1 MIARIVELSLIQ
13 RVMVCI
19 LGFLLFF
26 GGLYAF
32 HTLDI
37 VAYPDPSAPMVE
49 LITQQPGWSAEEV
62 ERQITVPI
70 EVALNGMPGLT
81 DIRSLSIFGL
91 SDIKIYFDF
100 DSEIFRDRQEVLNR
114 LTSVP
119 LPPGAAPSLSPWWAI
134 AEIYRYEL
142 TGAGE
147 TTLTDLKTTQDWQVR
162 REFRRIPG
170 IIDVTTF
177 GGTTKEYHV
186 DIDPGRLIRYGV
198 NLSQVMSALTNSNAN
213 VGGSYL
219 TIGPQNYN
227 IRGLGLINGIA
238 DIENVMVAEKNG
250 TPIFI
255 RTLGTVAVG
264 SRVRLGKVGIDDRDD
279 VVEGVVLLQRGY
291 KALNVLEKVRGKV
304 EDLNTGKLPVGVK
317 IKTFYDRTALIHTTV
332 ETVTDILISGMVL
345 VFIILFV
352 FLGHLR
358 AALIVALTIPLSL
371 LFTFSMMVLIGQ
383 SANLI
388 SLGSIDFGIIV
399 DATLIMV
406 ESIFFHLA
414 HGKTHGLTVHQR
426 IVRAARQVGRPI
438 SYSTAIIVVA
448 FIPLFT
454 MTGVPGKIFA
464 PMSITYGFALVGAL
478 LMAFTLAPVLCSFF
492 LRGTISEDDTAI
504 VRGVRRFYHGILEW
518 ALDHRVAVVGACFGL
533 LALTFGVLRSIGGEF
548 MPALEEGNLWVRATM
563 PVDISFD
570 QAAKLTSEIR
580 RMFRESPEVTTVV
593 SQLGR
598 PDDGTDPTSF
608 SNAEFLAN
616 LKPEKEWR
624 SRLTKDKL
632 IEEIEGKLKDIPG
645 VIFNFSQVIQD
656 NVEEAMSGVKGENSI
671 KLFGPDLKTMESTAT
686 EIERVMQQIKG
697 VKDLGIFHLVGQ
709 PNLLIQVDREASA
722 RYGLQ
727 VADVN
732 AVVQAAVGG
741 QAVTQVY
748 EGERLFDLVV
758 RFLPEFRQDVDAIGN
773 ILVSTPD
780 GARIPLKQVA
790 SITTQTGAF
799 IIYRENNERYIP
811 IKFSV
816 RDRDLQSTV
825 EEAQARL
832 AKEVHLPDRYHME
845 WAGQYEQ
852 LKGEQKRLAM
862 VVPISLVIILFLLYS
877 AFDSIK
883 NALLVLSTVPFAL
896 LGGAV
901 SLAAT
906 HTNFSISAAVG
917 VISTLGVA
925 ILGGVLLISRIEDFR
940 LTGLTLREAV
950 RKGADVQM
958 RPILMATLGAA
969 IGLLPAALATGIGS
983 QAQKPLALVVVGG
996 MLTAAVLIL
1005 VVLPV
1010 LYEIVHHR
1018 SANNGGE
1025 KEDDR
1030 AATTSLPVGDR
1041 PGDADVGTGSDPAG

>member
-1 MIARIVELSLIQ
+1 MIARIVELSLVQ
-13 RVMVCI
+13 RVMVCV
-19 LGFLLFF
+19 LGFLLLF

-32 HTLDI
+32 HLLDI
-37 VAYPDPSAPMVE
+37 VAYPDPSPPMVE

-62 ERQITVPI
+62 ERQITIPI

-100 DSEIFRDRQEVLNR
+100 DTEVFRDRQEVLNR
-114 LTSVP
+114 LNSVQ
-119 LPPGAAPSLSPWWAI
+119 LPPGVAPSLSPWWAI

-142 TGAGE
+142 TGTGE
-147 TTLTDLKTTQDWQVR
+147 TTLTDLKTVQDWQVR

-170 IIDVTTF
+170 VIDVTAF

-186 DIDPGRLIRYGV
+186 DIDPGRLISYGV
-198 NLSQVMSALTNSNAN
+198 SLSQVMSALTNSNAN
-213 VGGSYL
+213 VGGNYL
-219 TIGPQNYN
+219 TIGAQNYN

-238 DIENVMVAEKNG
+238 DIENVMVAEKDG
-250 TPIFI
+250 TPIFVK
-255 RTLGTVAVG
+255 TLGAVAVG
-264 SRVRLGKVGIDDRDD
+264 PRVRLGKVGIDDRDD

-291 KALNVLEKVRGKV
+291 KALNVLEKVREKV
-304 EDLNTGKLPVGVK
+304 EDLNTWKLPAGIK

-371 LFTFSMMVLIGQ
+371 LFTFGMMVSIGQ

-414 HGKTHGLTVHQR
+414 HGKTHGLTVHQQ
-426 IVRAARQVGRPI
+426 IVRAARQVGQPI
-438 SYSTAIIVVA
+438 FYSTAIIVVA

-478 LMAFTLAPVLCSFF
+478 LMAFTLAPVLCSF
-492 LRGTISEDDTAI
+492 LLKGMISEDDTVI
-504 VRGVRRFYHGILEW
+504 VRGVRRVYNGILDW
-518 ALDHRVAVVGACFGL
+518 ALDHRVVVVGACVGL
-533 LALTFGVLRSIGGEF
+533 LAVTFVALKSIGGEF

-580 RMFRESPEVTTVV
+580 RLFRESPEVTTIV

-608 SNAEFLAN
+608 FNAEFLAN

-624 SRLTKDKL
+624 PGLSKDAL
-632 IEEIEGKLKDIPG
+632 IEEIEGRLKAIPG
-645 VIFNFSQVIQD
+645 IIFNFSQVIQD

-671 KLFGPDLKTMESTAT
+671 KLFGSDLKTMEAKAT
-686 EIERVMQQIKG
+686 EIERVMRNIHG
-697 VKDLGIFHLVGQ
+697 VKDLGIFRLVGQ

-727 VADVN
+727 VSDVN

-825 EEAQARL
+825 EEAQALL
-832 AKEVHLPDRYHME
+832 AKEVTLPERYRME
-845 WAGQYEQ
+845 WAG
-852 LKGEQKRLAM
+852 
-862 VVPISLVIILFLLYS
+862 
-877 AFDSIK
+877 
-883 NALLVLSTVPFAL
+883 
-896 LGGAV
+896 
-901 SLAAT
+901 
-906 HTNFSISAAVG
+906 
-917 VISTLGVA
+917 
-925 ILGGVLLISRIEDFR
+925 
-940 LTGLTLREAV
+940 
-950 RKGADVQM
+950 
-958 RPILMATLGAA
+958 
-969 IGLLPAALATGIGS
+969 
-983 QAQKPLALVVVGG
+983 
-996 MLTAAVLIL
+996 
-1005 VVLPV
+1005 
-1010 LYEIVHHR
+1010 
-1018 SANNGGE
+1018 
-1025 KEDDR
+1025 
-1030 AATTSLPVGDR
+1030 
-1041 PGDADVGTGSDPAG
+1041 

>member
-62 ERQITVPI
+62 ERQITIPI

-100 DSEIFRDRQEVLNR
+100 DTEIFRDRQEVLNR
-114 LTSVP
+114 LTSVQ
-119 LPPGAAPSLSPWWAI
+119 LPPGTTPSLSPWWAI

-142 TGAGE
+142 TSDGK
-147 TTLTDLKTTQDWQVR
+147 TTLTDLKTIQDWQVR

-170 IIDVTTF
+170 VIDVTAF

-186 DIDPGRLIRYGV
+186 DIDPGRLISYGV
-198 NLSQVMSALTNSNAN
+198 SLSQVMSALTNSNAN

-255 RTLGTVAVG
+255 RTLGTVTVG

-291 KALNVLEKVRGKV
+291 KALNVLEKVREKV
-304 EDLNTGKLPVGVK
+304 EDLNAWKLPAGVK

-345 VFIILFV
+345 VFCILFV
-352 FLGHLR
+352 FLGHFR

-371 LFTFSMMVLIGQ
+371 LFTFSMMVIIGQ

-388 SLGSIDFGIIV
+388 SLGAIDFGIIV

-414 HGKTHGLTVHQR
+414 HGKTQSLTRHQR

-464 PMSITYGFALVGAL
+464 PMSITYGFALVGAF

-492 LRGTISEDDTAI
+492 LRGTIREDDTAI
-504 VRGVRRFYHGILEW
+504 VRGIRRLYNSILAW
-518 ALDHRVAVVGACFGL
+518 ALDHRAAVVGACLGL
-533 LALTFGVLRSIGGEF
+533 LVLTFGVLRSIGGEF

-570 QAAKLTSEIR
+570 QAARLTSDIR

-608 SNAEFLAN
+608 FNAEFLAN

-624 SRLTKDKL
+624 PKLSKDKL
-632 IEEIEGKLKDIPG
+632 IEEIEGRLKDIPG

-671 KLFGPDLKTMESTAT
+671 KLFGPDLKTMESMAA
-686 EIERVMQQIKG
+686 EIERVMQQING
-697 VKDLGIFHLVGQ
+697 VKDLGIFRLVGQ
-709 PNLLIQVDREASA
+709 PNLLIQVDREAIA

-727 VADVN
+727 VTDVN

-780 GARIPLKQVA
+780 GARIPLKQLA

-832 AKEVHLPDRYHME
+832 AKEVRLPDRYRME

-852 LKGEQKRLAM
+852 LKGEQKRMMM

-901 SLAAT
+901 SLAVT

-940 LTGLTLREAV
+940 RTGLTLREAV

-958 RPILMATLGAA
+958 RPILMATLAAA

-1010 LYEIVHHR
+1010 LYEMVHHR
-1018 SANNGGE
+1018 SANSGE
-1025 KEDDR
+1025 EE
-1030 AATTSLPVGDR
+1030 SG
-1041 PGDADVGTGSDPAG
+1041 

>member
-62 ERQITVPI
+62 ERQITIPI
-70 EVALNGMPGLT
+70 EVALNGMPSLT

-114 LTSVP
+114 LRSVQ

-147 TTLTDLKTTQDWQVR
+147 TTLTDLKTIQDWQVR

-170 IIDVTTF
+170 VIDVTAF

-186 DIDPGRLIRYGV
+186 DIDPGRLMNYGV

-255 RTLGTVAVG
+255 KTLGTVAVG
-264 SRVRLGKVGIDDRDD
+264 SRVRLGKVGIDERDD
-279 VVEGVVLLQRGY
+279 VVEGVILLQRGY
-291 KALNVLEKVRGKV
+291 KAIDVLEKIRGKV
-304 EDLNTGKLPVGVK
+304 EDLNARKLPVGVK

-332 ETVTDILISGMVL
+332 ETVTDILVTGMLL

-371 LFTFSMMVLIGQ
+371 LFTFSMMVFIGQ

-414 HGKTHGLTVHQR
+414 HGKKTHVSTVHQQ
-426 IVRAARQVGRPI
+426 IVRAARQVGQPI
-438 SYSTAIIVVA
+438 FYSTAIIVVA

-454 MTGVPGKIFA
+454 MTGVPGKIFS

-478 LMAFTLAPVLCSFF
+478 LMAFTLAPVMCSF
-492 LRGTISEDDTAI
+492 LLKGPISEDDTAV
-504 VRGVRRFYHGILEW
+504 VRGIRRLYNRILEW
-518 ALDHRVAVVGACFGL
+518 ALDHRTVVVGACVGL
-533 LALTFGVLRSIGGEF
+533 LALTFGVHRMIGGEF

-580 RMFRESPEVTTVV
+580 RLFRESPEVTTIV

-608 SNAEFLAN
+608 FSAEFLAN

-624 SRLTKDKL
+624 PRLSKAAL
-632 IEEIEGKLKDIPG
+632 IEEIDGRLKEIPG
-645 VIFNFSQVIQD
+645 IVFNFSQVIQD

-671 KLFGPDLKTMESTAT
+671 KLFGADLKTMEATAT

-832 AKEVHLPDRYHME
+832 AKEVHLPDRYRME

-852 LKGEQKRLAM
+852 LKGEQKRMAV

-896 LGGAV
+896 VGGAV
-901 SLAAT
+901 SLAVT

-940 LTGLTLREAV
+940 RTGLTLREAV

-1010 LYEIVHHR
+1010 LYEIVHRR
-1018 SANNGGE
+1018 SVNNGEGV
-1025 KEDDR
+1025 R
-1030 AATTSLPVGDR
+1030 G
-1041 PGDADVGTGSDPAG
+1041 